1 MKMTRG
7 IRNNNPGNLELNP
20 ANKWDGMRR
29 IQNDG
34 RFVQFIA
41 MPYGLRALL
50 KTLMTYHKKGVN
62 TIEKIIRRWAP
73 EHENPTGNYGRYV
86 AAQVGVDPDVVLDPD
101 GDELVRVAKAIVRFE
116 NGADVADHYISE
128 DDWSTAVD
136 LLVDDAALGR
146 AGK

>member
-1 MKMTRG
+1 MKPSRG
-7 IRNNNPGNLELNP
+7 IRNNNPGSLRITSD
-20 ANKWDGMRR
+20 KWDGMSR

-50 KTLMTYHKKGVN
+50 KTLMTYHKKGFN
-62 TIEKIIRRWAP
+62 TVAKIINRWAP
-73 EHENPTGNYGRYV
+73 EHENPTGSYVSYV

-136 LLVDDAALGR
+136 LLVDEAALGR